1 MSFPDSYDHVPL
13 AWVGDWAGR
22 RAQLTPKREA
32 LYDTGC
38 DRRFTYAALNE
49 RANRV
54 GTFLLDELGL
64 EPGDVVSFIARNR
77 VELVDLYFACGK
89 TGLILAPLSH
99 RLAKP
104 ELNDLLDRLQ
114 PKAFLH
120 EAAFA
125 ETVDAL
131 TIPDAVRAS
140 ISIGDDDT
148 SDFEAR
154 VLSTEP
160 RDVNRPLAMRAP
172 YLYVHTG
179 GTTAT
184 PKICIVTHRQMI
196 WNSVDLIATGSG
208 GAGMEGKELVTFPF
222 FHVGGWNTVTPIFH
236 LGGSAVLMREFEPDL
251 ALDLIERERIT
262 HFGGVEAMF
271 RFMMASDK
279 FPNATLETVQYINSA
294 GAPCSAEV
302 MDAFWAKGVPMT
314 QSYGLTEAGPSNFIF
329 VPDEASFTEKDIKA
343 HADSIGFPMF
353 HCDAEIVDPETREPV
368 AQGETGELR
377 FRSPH
382 NFDGY
387 LNDPERTAGAIDA
400 DGWVYSGDLARQDSE
415 GFVTI
420 MGRADNVFL
429 SGGENVSPEEIEQAL
444 ARHPSVAQVGVAGV
458 LDEEWGQVGLAAVVR
473 ASGQSVSEAEL
484 QAFCRE
490 HLASF
495 KAPKYVR
502 FVDQLPL
509 TGAGKID
516 RKRIAQMLD
525 TAASTE

>member
-1 MSFPDSYDHVPL
+1 MTVPDSYDHVPL
-13 AWVGDWAGR
+13 AWVGDWVGR
-22 RAQLTPKREA
+22 RARLTPQRGA

-38 DRRFTYAALNE
+38 GRRFTYEELNE

-54 GTFLLDELGL
+54 GTFLVDELGL
-64 EPGDVVSFIARNR
+64 QQGDVVSFVARNR
-77 VELVDLYFACGK
+77 IEPIDLYFACGK
-89 TGLILAPLSH
+89 TGLILAPLSY

-104 ELNDLLDRLQ
+104 ELDDLLDRLQ
-114 PKAFLH
+114 PKAFFH
-120 EAAFA
+120 EDSFA

-131 TIPDAVRAS
+131 TVPDAVRAS
-140 ISIGDDDT
+140 VAIGDDDT
-148 SDFEAR
+148 SDFEER

-160 RDVNRPLAMRAP
+160 RDVNRPLAMSDP

-184 PKICIVTHRQMI
+184 PKVCIVTHRQMI
-196 WNSVDLIATGSG
+196 WNSFDLIATGSG

-271 RFMMASDK
+271 RFMMNTER
-279 FPNATLETVQYINSA
+279 FETADLSSVAYVNSA
-294 GAPCSAEV
+294 GAPCASDV
-302 MDAFWAKGVPMT
+302 MEAFWAKGVPMT

-329 VPDEASFTEKDIKA
+329 VPDPASFDKADIER

-353 HCDAEIVDPETREPV
+353 HCDAEIVDPDTREPV
-368 AQGETGELR
+368 SQGEVGELR

-387 LNDPERTAGAIDA
+387 LADPERTSATIDEH
-400 DGWVYSGDLARQDSE
+400 GWVYSGDLAQQDDE
-415 GFVTI
+415 GFVRI
-420 MGRADNVFL
+420 VGRADNVFF
-429 SGGENVSPEEIEQAL
+429 SGGENISPEEIENAL
-444 ARHPSVAQVGVAGV
+444 AKHPAVTQVGVAGV
-458 LDEEWGQVGLAAVVR
+458 PDEEWGQVGLAAVVLN
-473 ASGQSVSEAEL
+473 AEQSVDEPRLKE
-484 QAFCRE
+484 FCRQ
-490 HLASF
+490 HLAGF
-495 KAPKYVR
+495 KVPKHVR
-502 FVDQLPL
+502 FVEELPL

-516 RKRIAQMLD
+516 RNAIADMIN
-525 TAASTE
+525 EEPEG